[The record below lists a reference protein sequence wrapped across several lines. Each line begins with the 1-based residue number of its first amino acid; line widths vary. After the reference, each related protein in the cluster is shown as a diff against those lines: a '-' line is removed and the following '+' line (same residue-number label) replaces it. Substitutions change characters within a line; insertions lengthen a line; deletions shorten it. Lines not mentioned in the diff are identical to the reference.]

1 VPHDFQPATAPQPA
15 QDRDFEGE
23 EFAQAQSYRLDRL
36 RLAAREEQIAADLD
50 LTDDLHPGLSAELVS
65 ELERLVRAHPLRE
78 RLRGLLM
85 LALYRSGRRAEALSA
100 YHEARRTFVEEL
112 GIDPGPE
119 LQQVYGSILRK
130 E

>member
-50 LTDDLHPGLSAELVS
+50 LTDDLHPGLSAHSCRSSSGSCGRIHS
-65 ELERLVRAHPLRE
+65 E
-78 RLRGLLM
+78 
-85 LALYRSGRRAEALSA
+85 SGSA
-100 YHEARRTFVEEL
+100 AC
-112 GIDPGPE
+112 
-119 LQQVYGSILRK
+119 
-130 E
+130 

>member
-1 VPHDFQPATAPQPA
+1 MC
-15 QDRDFEGE
+15 DRNFEDE
-23 EFAQAQSYRLDRL
+23 DFAQAEIHHLDAL
-36 RLAAREEQIAADLD
+36 RLAMREEEIAADLD
-50 LTDDLHPGLSAELVS
+50 LAADLHPGLNAQLVS